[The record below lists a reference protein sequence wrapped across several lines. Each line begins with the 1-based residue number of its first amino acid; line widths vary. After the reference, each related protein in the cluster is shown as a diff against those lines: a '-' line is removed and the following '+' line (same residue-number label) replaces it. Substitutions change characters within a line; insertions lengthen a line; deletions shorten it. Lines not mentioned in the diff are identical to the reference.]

1 MNFPALLRFA
11 FLGLLGLST
20 ARSLPPDANPAA
32 GPIPAPA
39 DGKAAPDRKVVPP
52 AANRV
57 LRPND
62 LIRVEVAGEPDLSC
76 DSRIRKTGEA
86 ALPLVGRVKIAGL
99 SVKAAAAKIR
109 HLYAKDILNDPKVTL
124 SIRAFAPRR

>member
-1 MNFPALLRFA
+1 MNCSFLLRFA

-20 ARSLPPDANPAA
+20 AHSLPNDGNPAA

-52 AANRV
+52 DANRV

-62 LIRVEVAGEPDLSC
+62 LIRVEVADEPDLSLNV
-76 DSRIRKTGEA
+76 RILKSGEVS
-86 ALPLVGRVKIAGL
+86 LPLLGSVKIAGL

-109 HLYAKDILNDPKVTL
+109 DLYAKDILNDPKVTL
-124 SIRAFAPRR
+124 TIRAFAPRR